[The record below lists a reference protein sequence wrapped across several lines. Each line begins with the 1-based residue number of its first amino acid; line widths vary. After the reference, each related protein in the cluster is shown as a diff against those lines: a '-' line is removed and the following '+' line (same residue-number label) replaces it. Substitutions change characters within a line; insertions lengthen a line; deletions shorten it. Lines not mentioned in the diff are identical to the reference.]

1 MNRAAGPSSLT
12 LLHAGGR
19 PRKMGTLPTFPILR
33 QKNGESG
40 KRPHFPGHAETSP
53 TRERSSPARTCR
65 PRAVALAAV
74 LLAVAQATGCGQA
87 NSYTSP
93 QRYEQGLVV
102 CLSGAGGMMGEC
114 ERIREGLA
122 AGGVDRAI
130 EIFDWSRGD
139 VLSDQASVEGN
150 RRIAA
155 DLARH
160 VECYLANHPGKP
172 VHLVGLSAGTGIVVW
187 ALEELQ
193 EGLQVEGA
201 VILASSLDTKYDLAK
216 ALARVRDHLWSFN
229 SLADTVLS
237 LGVTWAGTVDRK
249 GGIAGGL
256 VGFSPPDGT
265 PDDAKALYRDR
276 LVQIAWWPGDM
287 VLGHMGDHLGAT
299 NPTFVRVRIAPL
311 VMGKEPPKIEA
322 PPADKTAKAPPPKAA
337 EKWAATV
344 RTDAARTG
352 KPASAK
358 AQPAKPEKQ
367 RFFGWMVRR
376 SAAAQYGR
384 AYWPAGNAAGPA
396 QPGQAVANQSG
407 DPVRAPGAPSAAGQ
421 SSGKGPA
428 GDAAPEEI
436 DESLFF
442 SETGRLP

>member
-1 MNRAAGPSSLT
+1 MNRATIPSWAAFLAT
-12 LLHAGGR
+12 
-19 PRKMGTLPTFPILR
+19 
-33 QKNGESG
+33 
-40 KRPHFPGHAETSP
+40 
-53 TRERSSPARTCR
+53 
-65 PRAVALAAV
+65 ALAA
-74 LLAVAQATGCGQA
+74 AWAAGCGQA

-139 VLSDQASVEGN
+139 VLSDQSSVEGN

-172 VHLVGLSAGTGIVVW
+172 VHLVGISAGTGIVVW

-276 LVQIAWWPGDM
+276 LVQITWWPGDM

-311 VMGKEPPKIEA
+311 VLGKEPPKIEA
-322 PPADKTAKAPPPKAA
+322 PPADKAAKAPPPKAA
-337 EKWAATV
+337 EKTAAAAGIKAG
-344 RTDAARTG
+344 AAR
-352 KPASAK
+352 PQSWRASAK

-376 SAAAQYGR
+376 STAAG
-384 AYWPAGNAAGPA
+384 GAAGPA
-396 QPGQAVANQSG
+396 QPGQTPA
-407 DPVRAPGAPSAAGQ
+407 
-421 SSGKGPA
+421 SSGERPGPA
-428 GDAAPEEI
+428 AEAAPEEI

>member
-1 MNRAAGPSSLT
+1 M
-12 LLHAGGR
+12 
-19 PRKMGTLPTFPILR
+19 
-33 QKNGESG
+33 
-40 KRPHFPGHAETSP
+40 
-53 TRERSSPARTCR
+53 
-65 PRAVALAAV
+65 AAV

-87 NSYTSP
+87 NLYTSP
-93 QRYEQGLVV
+93 QRYEQGLVI

-172 VHLVGLSAGTGIVVW
+172 VHLVGISAGTGIVVW

-193 EGLQVEGA
+193 EGAQVEGA

-216 ALARVRDHLWSFN
+216 ALTRVRDHLWSFN

-256 VGFSPPDGT
+256 VGFSPPDGV
-265 PDDAKALYRDR
+265 PDDTKALYRDR
-276 LVQIAWWPGDM
+276 LVQVTWWPGDM

-299 NPTFVRVRIAPL
+299 NPTFVRVRLAPL
-311 VMGKEPPKIEA
+311 VLGKEPPKIEA
-322 PPADKTAKAPPPKAA
+322 PPDDKTAKAPPPKAA
-337 EKWAATV
+337 EKWAATG
-344 RTDAARTG
+344 RLGDRAGAAD

-367 RFFGWMVRR
+367 RFFGWMLRR
-376 SAAAQYGR
+376 S
-384 AYWPAGNAAGPA
+384 AAGPA
-396 QPGQAVANQSG
+396 QPGQAPASPG
-407 DPVRAPGAPSAAGQ
+407 ERTGPAAPAPGAHSAAGQ

-428 GDAAPEEI
+428 GEAAPQEI

>member
-1 MNRAAGPSSLT
+1 M
-12 LLHAGGR
+12 
-19 PRKMGTLPTFPILR
+19 
-33 QKNGESG
+33 
-40 KRPHFPGHAETSP
+40 
-53 TRERSSPARTCR
+53 
-65 PRAVALAAV
+65 AAV
-74 LLAVAQATGCGQA
+74 LLAAAWATGCGQA
-87 NSYTSP
+87 NLYTSP
-93 QRYEQGLVV
+93 QRYEQGLVI

-172 VHLVGLSAGTGIVVW
+172 VHLVGISAGTGIVVW

-193 EGLQVEGA
+193 EGMQVEGA

-256 VGFSPPDGT
+256 VGFSPPDGA
-265 PDDAKALYRDR
+265 PDDAKALYHDR
-276 LVQIAWWPGDM
+276 LVQTTWWPGDM

-311 VMGKEPPKIEA
+311 VLGKEPPKIET
-322 PPADKTAKAPPPKAA
+322 PPDVRTAKAPPPKAA
-337 EKWAATV
+337 EKWAAA
-344 RTDAARTG
+344 DGLKAGAARTG

-376 SAAAQYGR
+376 SAAAGS
-384 AYWPAGNAAGPA
+384 AASPA

-407 DPVRAPGAPSAAGQ
+407 DPAAPAPGARSAAGQ

-428 GDAAPEEI
+428 GEAAPEEI

>member
-1 MNRAAGPSSLT
+1 
-12 LLHAGGR
+12 
-19 PRKMGTLPTFPILR
+19 
-33 QKNGESG
+33 
-40 KRPHFPGHAETSP
+40 
-53 TRERSSPARTCR
+53 
-65 PRAVALAAV
+65 LAAV

-87 NSYTSP
+87 NYYTSP

-122 AGGVDRAI
+122 SGGVDRAI

-172 VHLVGLSAGTGIVVW
+172 VHLVGISAGTGIVVW

-276 LVQIAWWPGDM
+276 LVQVTWWPGDM

-311 VMGKEPPKIEA
+311 VLGKEPPKIEA
-322 PPADKTAKAPPPKAA
+322 PPDDNMAKAPPPKAA
-337 EKWAATV
+337 EKWAATG
-344 RTDAARTG
+344 RLGDRAGAAG

-376 SAAAQYGR
+376 SAAAGS
-384 AYWPAGNAAGPA
+384 AAGPA
-396 QPGQAVANQSG
+396 QPGQAPANQSG
-407 DPVRAPGAPSAAGQ
+407 DPAAPAPGAHSAAGQ

-428 GDAAPEEI
+428 GEAAPQEI

>member
-12 LLHAGGR
+12 LLHTGGR
-19 PRKMGTLPTFPILR
+19 PSPSL
-33 QKNGESG
+33 
-40 KRPHFPGHAETSP
+40 PGHAETSP
-53 TRERSSPARTCR
+53 ARACR
-65 PRAVALAAV
+65 PRAVALAVV

-87 NSYTSP
+87 NLYTSP
-93 QRYEQGLVV
+93 QRYEQGLVI

-160 VECYLANHPGKP
+160 VEGYLANHPGKP
-172 VHLVGLSAGTGIVVW
+172 VHLVGISAGTGLVVW

-193 EGLQVEGA
+193 EGMQVEGA
-201 VILASSLDTKYDLAK
+201 VILASSLDTKYDLTK

-229 SLADTVLS
+229 SLTDTVLS

-256 VGFSPPDGT
+256 VGFSPPDGV
-265 PDDAKALYRDR
+265 PDGAKALYRDR
-276 LVQIAWWPGDM
+276 LVQITWWPGDM

-311 VMGKEPPKIEA
+311 VLGKEPPKIEA

-337 EKWAATV
+337 EKWAATAGLKAG
-344 RTDAARTG
+344 AAG

-376 SAAAQYGR
+376 SAA
-384 AYWPAGNAAGPA
+384 GPA
-396 QPGQAVANQSG
+396 QPGQAPASSG
-407 DPVRAPGAPSAAGQ
+407 ERTGPAAPAPGARSAAGQ
-421 SSGKGPA
+421 SSSKGPA
-428 GDAAPEEI
+428 GEAAPEEI